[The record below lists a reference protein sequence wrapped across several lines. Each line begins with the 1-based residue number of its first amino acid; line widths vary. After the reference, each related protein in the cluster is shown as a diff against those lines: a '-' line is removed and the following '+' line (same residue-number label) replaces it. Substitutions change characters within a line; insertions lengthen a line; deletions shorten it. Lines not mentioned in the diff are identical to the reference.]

1 MSKTVA
7 ELQPGDVIRVRDVRF
22 VIKQITNLPSGKTTI
37 IFEDMDATP
46 ENMEAYGE
54 LLRIMKQTKEKEDAK
69 NERTDE
75 LV

>member
-22 VIKQITNLPSGKTTI
+22 VIKNIANLPNGKTTI

-54 LLRIMKQTKEKEDAK
+54 LLKIMKQANEKEGTK
-69 NERTDE
+69 DE
-75 LV
+75 